1 MATDVKSLNIDELT
15 GLVNIYPWFGLARKE
30 LCSRMA
36 AMGGSEWGKE
46 QFADAALYVV
56 SREKIFNIFRDSHK
70 ADYSDKDAMMLV
82 KAYVE
87 TPKEEEGGYK
97 RTVRVVGGDF
107 FSQDE
112 YDSVKKDGD
121 DAFANLKLSS
131 EPEKPSRNWE
141 DPILGFCTE
150 TLAEIYADQGYFTE
164 AKKIYS
170 RLILRYPEKSAYFAS
185 LVENLSQEN

>member
-1 MATDVKSLNIDELT
+1 MAADVKSLNIDELT
-15 GLVNIYPWFGLARKE
+15 GLVNLYPWFGLARKE
-30 LCSRMA
+30 LCARMA
-36 AMGGSEWGKE
+36 AISGNNWGEE

-70 ADYSDKDAMMLV
+70 ADYSDKDALTLV

-87 TPKEEEGGYK
+87 TPKAEEGGYK

-121 DAFANLKLSS
+121 DAFAHLKLSS
-131 EPEKPSRNWE
+131 ESEKPSRSWE

-150 TLAEIYADQGYFTE
+150 TLAEIYADQGYFAE

-185 LVENLSQEN
+185 LIEKLSQEN